1 MLKIC
6 SHICFLLLAG
16 CSYAYAAEPVS
27 DTQAPDLRR
36 GYSNPVIS
44 GFHPDPSVCRCGD
57 DYYLVNSSFQFFPGV
72 PLFHSKDLIHW
83 EQVGNCLD
91 RESQLTSTLRF
102 ISKMESAIS

>member
-1 MLKIC
+1 MFKIC

-83 EQVGNCLD
+83 EQVGN
-91 RESQLTSTLRF
+91 
-102 ISKMESAIS
+102 